1 MKASTLNSKKK
12 IYLYFMS
19 DYHTHES
26 KHAVNLKKN

>member
-1 MKASTLNSKKK
+1 MKASTLNSKKN
-12 IYLYFMS
+12 YLYFMS